1 MVIDASVVEG
11 AYVLAGEEEEAAAAE
26 EEEEEEEEEDGDYA
40 SWDSQCSPEPSAGG
54 GAPGAPRKRRRMSE

>member
-1 MVIDASVVEG
+1 MASDEDMVIDASVVEG

-40 SWDSQCSPEPSAGG
+40 
-54 GAPGAPRKRRRMSE
+54 